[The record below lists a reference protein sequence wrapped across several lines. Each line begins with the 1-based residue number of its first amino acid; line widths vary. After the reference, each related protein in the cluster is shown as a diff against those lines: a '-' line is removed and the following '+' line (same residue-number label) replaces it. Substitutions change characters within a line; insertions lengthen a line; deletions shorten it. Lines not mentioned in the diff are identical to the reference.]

1 MNENFLNKLHVL
13 YTELFSPSVIFS
25 HLHLQTVRPT
35 QK

>member
-1 MNENFLNKLHVL
+1 MNENFLNKLL